1 MKIKLTRKQAA
12 PPNLAAKAL
21 RQGQFQPKVEQNPK
35 AYSRKGRRRARIES
49 ESGPSLV
56 QESSSASFTS
66 ACFFLPKESLSAPS
80 AERSARLAL

>member
-35 AYSRKGRRRARIES
+35 AYSRKVKHKGSLAEQQLPFSVPETSDEES
-49 ESGPSLV
+49 
-56 QESSSASFTS
+56 
-66 ACFFLPKESLSAPS
+66 K
-80 AERSARLAL
+80 

>member
-35 AYSRKGRRRARIES
+35 AYSRKVKHRKGSLAEQQLPFSVPEADNEES
-49 ESGPSLV
+49 
-56 QESSSASFTS
+56 
-66 ACFFLPKESLSAPS
+66 K
-80 AERSARLAL
+80 